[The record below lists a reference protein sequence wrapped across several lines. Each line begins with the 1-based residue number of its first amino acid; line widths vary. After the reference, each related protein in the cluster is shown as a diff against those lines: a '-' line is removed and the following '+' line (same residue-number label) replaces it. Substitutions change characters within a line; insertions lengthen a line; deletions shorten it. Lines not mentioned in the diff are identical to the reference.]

1 MTGRTVIAVRPVVKS
16 GRRPPEKAVEATTGA
31 TREALRGAGLRV
43 TPQRV
48 AVLETLSDAGGHHL
62 SADDV
67 WQRLS
72 SGGSSM
78 DRSTAYRVLADLAD
92 AGLLT
97 QVRLEDSV
105 ARFEVQGVAHHH
117 AVCVVCGS
125 TQDVPADAVRPL
137 SATLARRTG
146 FRLSL
151 REPLMVRGTCRDC
164 AARGMSRAR

>member
-1 MTGRTVIAVRPVVKS
+1 VSGRTVTAVRPVVKA
-16 GRRPPEKAVEATTGA
+16 GRGAPGGAAEATRGA
-31 TREALRGAGLRV
+31 TRDALRGAGLRV

-72 SGGSSM
+72 SAGSSM

-125 TQDVPADAVRPL
+125 TQDVPVDALRPL

-146 FRLSL
+146 FRVSL

-164 AARGMSRAR
+164 TARGISRAR

>member
-1 MTGRTVIAVRPVVKS
+1 VTGRTVTAVRPVVKA
-16 GRRPPEKAVEATTGA
+16 GRRAPEKTAEATRGA
-31 TREALRGAGLRV
+31 TRDTLRGAGLRV

-48 AVLETLSDAGGHHL
+48 AVMETLSDAGGHHL

-72 SGGSSM
+72 AGGSSM

-97 QVRLEDSV
+97 QVRLEDGV
-105 ARFEVQGVAHHH
+105 ARFEMQGVAHHH

-125 TQDVPADAVRPL
+125 TQDVPADAVGPL

-146 FRLSL
+146 FRVSL

-164 AARGMSRAR
+164 AAGGMSRSR

>member
-1 MTGRTVIAVRPVVKS
+1 VTGRTVTAVRPAVKAA
-16 GRRPPEKAVEATTGA
+16 RRAPGKAAEATRGA
-31 TREALRGAGLRV
+31 TRDTLRGAGLRV

-72 SGGSSM
+72 AGGSSM

-97 QVRLEDSV
+97 QVRLEDGV
-105 ARFEVQGVAHHH
+105 ARFEMQGVAHHH

-125 TQDVPADAVRPL
+125 TQDVPADAVGPL

-146 FRLSL
+146 FRVSL

-164 AARGMSRAR
+164 AAGGMSRSR